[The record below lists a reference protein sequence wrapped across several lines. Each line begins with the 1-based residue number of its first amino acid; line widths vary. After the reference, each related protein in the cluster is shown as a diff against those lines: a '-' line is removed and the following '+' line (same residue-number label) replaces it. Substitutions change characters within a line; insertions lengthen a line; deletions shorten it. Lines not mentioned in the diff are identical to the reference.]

1 MIWAVLVEGV
11 VICVLGLLVVALAH
25 SYAGLASRV
34 GATTLPGDATAGSDR
49 TGMVASGASGASGAT
64 GESGASGASVAIRDL
79 EGVTPDGE
87 TVLLVLAEA
96 ATDTLLAFLT
106 STCASCQRLWD
117 ELPDAID
124 SIRRTG
130 VRLVI
135 VVKGPE
141 QESPARVVELATAVR
156 DVDVV
161 MSSGAWHDLAVP
173 GSPYFALV
181 QGASGK
187 VVGQGTALRWQ
198 QVMDLIGVARG
209 DARVAVGAKSRRDR
223 RQEVDVDQ
231 VLLAAGVL
239 PGDPSL
245 YPTADARPPR

>member
-1 MIWAVLVEGV
+1 MIWVVLAEGIA
-11 VICVLGLLVVALAH
+11 ICVLGLLVVALAH

-34 GATTLPGDATAGSDR
+34 GSTTILEDAPPRNSGSDPVVSAADAT
-49 TGMVASGASGASGAT
+49 V
-64 GESGASGASVAIRDL
+64 RDL
-79 EGVTPDGE
+79 EGVSPDGE
-87 TVLLVLAEA
+87 TVLLPLAGVV
-96 ATDTLLAFLT
+96 TDTLLAFLT
-106 STCASCQRLWD
+106 STCTSCHRLWD
-117 ELPDAID
+117 ELPDLIA
-124 SIRRTG
+124 SRQLSE

-141 QESPARVVELATAVR
+141 NESPATVMELAAAVP

-161 MSSGAWHDLAVP
+161 MCSSAWRDFDVP
-173 GSPYFALV
+173 GSPFFVLV

-187 VVGQGTALRWQ
+187 VAGQGTALRWQ

-209 DARVAVGAKSRRDR
+209 DAQVAVGAKSRRDR
-223 RQEVDVDQ
+223 RQEVDVDR

-245 YPTADARPPR
+245 YPTSQGGPAA